1 MGRHPKDQPP
11 LLVTMQTSLGVASV
25 DLQTQGCEE
34 YEVGLRPLIQSLE
47 KLVMAPDS
55 PKGNLAQVGGG
66 LC

>member
-1 MGRHPKDQPP
+1 
-11 LLVTMQTSLGVASV
+11 MQTSLGVASV